1 MKKFK
6 LSPVQLAVIGMA
18 GFAATLP
25 IQAQTRSDEVVV
37 TGSSI
42 RRIVSDEALPVQV
55 ITKEEIQATGAVTTE
70 ELLAKLPAL
79 QSLGGAHSSLDG
91 AGGVSNY
98 GQATPSLRGLGDAY
112 TLVLINGRPADGN
125 LNLIPLAAINRVE
138 ILQDG
143 ASSVYGSD
151 AIAGVINFI
160 LNTNFQGVEISAYSG
175 TPTRTGGGQK
185 QNIGL
190 TVGKGDY
197 KKDGFNIT
205 ASFSVESEKELIAA
219 DRQFARTGTVEPYL
233 FGAATGQGNIEGGW
247 KIGNSTS
254 LGRQTGFG
262 TSPGSGYG
270 NPMAALGKCED
281 IGMVLSAFPSS
292 KKGSDGKGLPY
303 CAYDSAKDVRL
314 VPQRDAMSATVSGK
328 LRLNNNLELFGDA
341 IFSKTDLLS
350 RYQPSPARHSFF
362 LTDEQFVNQGIDPA
376 LIIRPT
382 NPNYKIA
389 ADYLNSKGFSTL
401 VGQPLA
407 ITSRVFDFGPRTNK
421 NDLSTSR
428 FVGGL
433 KGEFGAHAWEVA
445 AFSINSTINYSVP
458 EGYFYQTKLAKV
470 IASRDDW
477 NPWATAEAQTADF
490 KQAVQTAKY
499 AGTAMAIDSFSRGA
513 DAKITGPAF
522 KAPGGQAQYAGG
534 LQYVNYG
541 FSRNPDAA
549 LASGDIA
556 GLGGAQKPLEKDR
569 SLTALFG
576 ELSVPVTRDLEI
588 NGSARHDNYSDFG
601 GASTYKTSAR
611 WKLTPSSVVRASLG
625 TGFKAPSLSSLWT
638 PQVLGTSAQFTDPK
652 FPQNANLQ
660 VNELS
665 GGNPDLKPEKSKQNS
680 IGIVLTPAKDF
691 TVAVDAWRINI
702 DGKITTPSTQEIVSR
717 FRSGDPAYAN
727 LVVLGPDG
735 TVEQTKAVS
744 ANVGSAAF
752 SGVDLNASYRTR
764 VANGVLGLSMY
775 GTYMTRAEET
785 SPSGVTSKK
794 IGTTVEENGDPVIG
808 ADSGG
813 VVVRWKHLLTV
824 SYTTGPWRLAVSQ
837 NFYTGY
843 RTGDRQW
850 DGEKHFVPDQSIYD
864 LQAVYTGMK
873 NVRLT
878 MGVKNVF
885 DKNPPMYIPV
895 SNQFAAGYD
904 ISMYDPRSRFAYIS
918 ASYKF

>member
-1 MKKFK
+1 MRTFR
-6 LSPVQLAVIGMA
+6 LSPIQLAVIGLTA
-18 GFAATLP
+18 LVSLP
-25 IQAQTRSDEVVV
+25 SQAQTRSDEVVV

-55 ITKEEIQATGAVTTE
+55 ITKEEIQSTGAVTTE
-70 ELLAKLPAL
+70 ELMAKLPAL
-79 QSLGGAHSSLDG
+79 QSLGGSHSSIDG
-91 AGGVSNY
+91 AGGNTAY

-112 TLVLINGRPADGN
+112 TLVLINGRPAEGN

-160 LNTNFQGVEISAYSG
+160 LTSNFQGLEISAYTGS
-175 TPTRTGGGQK
+175 PTRKGGGQK

-190 TVGKGDY
+190 TVGNGDY

-205 ASFSVESEKELIAA
+205 ASFSVESEKELYAG
-219 DRQFARTGTVEPYL
+219 DRDFAKTGTIEPYL

-247 KIGNSTS
+247 TVGKYDKT
-254 LGRQTGFG
+254 GRQTGFG

-270 NPMAALGKCED
+270 NPLAASGKCES

-292 KKGSDGKGLPY
+292 MKDSDGKNLPY

-314 VPQRDAMSATVSGK
+314 VPQREAMSATISGK
-328 LRLNNNLELFGDA
+328 MRLNNNMELFGDA
-341 IFSKTDLLS
+341 ILSKTELLS
-350 RYQPSPARHSFF
+350 RYQPSPARNSFF
-362 LTDEQFVNQGIDPA
+362 LTDEEFMNQRIDPA
-376 LIIRPT
+376 LLIHPS

-389 ADYLNSKGFSTL
+389 ADYLTARGFSSL
-401 VGQPLA
+401 VGQPLS

-428 FVGGL
+428 FVAGL
-433 KGEFGAHAWEVA
+433 KGDLGAHAWEVA
-445 AFSINSTINYSVP
+445 AFSINSSIESSVP
-458 EGYFYQTKLAKV
+458 EGYFYQSKFAKIV
-470 IASRDDW
+470 SSRNDW
-477 NPWATAEAQTADF
+477 NPWAPAEAQTAEF
-490 KQAVQTAKY
+490 KQAVQAAKY
-499 AGTAMAIDSFSRGA
+499 AGTNMMIDSFSRGA

-522 KAPGGQAQYAGG
+522 NAPGGQAQYAGG
-534 LQYVNYG
+534 AQYITYG
-541 FSRNPDAA
+541 FNRNPDAA
-549 LASGDIA
+549 LAAGDIA

-569 SLTALFG
+569 NLTAVFG
-576 ELSVPVTRDLEI
+576 ELSIPVMKDLEV

-611 WKLTPSSVVRASLG
+611 WKLSSAAVVRASMG
-625 TGFKAPSLSSLWT
+625 TGFKAPSLTSLWS
-638 PQVLGTSAQFTDPK
+638 PQVLGSSAQFTDPK

-680 IGIVLTPAKDF
+680 IGIVFTPAKDF

-702 DGKITTPSTQEIVSR
+702 NGKISTPSTQEIVSR

-727 LVVLGPDG
+727 LVVLNSDG
-735 TVEQTKAVS
+735 TVDQTKAIS

-752 SGVDLNASYRTR
+752 SGIDLNASYRTR
-764 VANGVLGLSMY
+764 LANGVLGLSMY
-775 GTYMTRAEET
+775 GTYMIRAEET

-794 IGTTVEENGDPVIG
+794 VATMVEENGDPVIG

-813 VVVRWKHLLTV
+813 VIVRWKHLMTV
-824 SYTTGPWRLAVSQ
+824 SYTTGPWKMSLSQ

-850 DGEKHFVPDQSIYD
+850 DGEKNFVPDQSIYD
-864 LQAVYTGMK
+864 VQAVYS
-873 NVRLT
+873 
-878 MGVKNVF
+878 GVKNMRFTVGVKNLF
-885 DKNPPMYIPV
+885 DKNPPIYIPV

-904 ISMYDPRSRFAYIS
+904 ISMYDPRSRFVYVS
-918 ASYKF
+918 AAYKF